1 VPIFDIDIL
10 VEAIQNQGAE
20 ASRSLYSAVAR
31 LGLELHLE
39 TAVEAGY
46 MVDLTRQVETEAVEV
61 VSLSYEME
69 IQAGFA
75 SVDFVW
81 DLHSSWKT
89 AACSRHFVYRGGRRC
104 VCD

>member
-1 VPIFDIDIL
+1 VPIFDIAVL
-10 VEAIQNQGAE
+10 VEAIRNQGAE
-20 ASRSLYSAVAR
+20 AFRSLYSAVAS

-46 MVDLTRQVETEAVEV
+46 MVDLTEQVETEAVEV
-61 VSLSYEME
+61 VCLSYEME
-69 IQAGFA
+69 IQPGFA
-75 SVDFVW
+75 SVGFVW
-81 DLHSSWKT
+81 GLHPSWKT

>member
-1 VPIFDIDIL
+1 MPIFDIAVL

-20 ASRSLYSAVAR
+20 ASRSLYSAVAS

-46 MVDLTRQVETEAVEV
+46 MVDLTEQVETEAVEV
-61 VSLSYEME
+61 VCLSYEME
-69 IQAGFA
+69 IQPGFA
-75 SVDFVW
+75 SVGFVW

>member
-1 VPIFDIDIL
+1 MSIFDIAVL

-20 ASRSLYSAVAR
+20 ASQSLYSAVAS
-31 LGLELHLE
+31 LELELHLE

-46 MVDLTRQVETEAVEV
+46 MIDLTEQVETEAVEV
-61 VSLSYEME
+61 VCLPYEME
-69 IQAGFA
+69 IQPGFA
-75 SVDFVW
+75 SVGFVW

-89 AACSRHFVYRGGRRC
+89 AACSRHFACRGGRRC